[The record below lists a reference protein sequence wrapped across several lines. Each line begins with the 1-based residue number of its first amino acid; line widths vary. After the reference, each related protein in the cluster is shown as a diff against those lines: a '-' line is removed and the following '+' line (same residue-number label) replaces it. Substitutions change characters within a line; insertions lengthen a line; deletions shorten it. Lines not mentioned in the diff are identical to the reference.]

1 VSIVS
6 GVSIVFAQ
14 PPVFGREKFHA
25 WRKCKDAFEVFMRR
39 ADELVEKGVIT
50 EQEKQELKKLAEEL
64 KEYREE
70 IWKDDKITK
79 EEQRSLIEKEKAFRG
94 KVRDILEKA
103 REKLFEEYKTPEER
117 ERIFNEKIDNM
128 LKRQII
134 LQKEADEIKKQHKE
148 LLEFEEK
155 IWSDGVMTKEEQ
167 RELLDKRRRFHE
179 KLRKFFKKH
188 K

>member
-1 VSIVS
+1 
-6 GVSIVFAQ
+6 
-14 PPVFGREKFHA
+14 
-25 WRKCKDAFEVFMRR
+25 
-39 ADELVEKGVIT
+39 
-50 EQEKQELKKLAEEL
+50 
-64 KEYREE
+64 
-70 IWKDDKITK
+70 
-79 EEQRSLIEKEKAFRG
+79 
-94 KVRDILEKA
+94 VRDILEKA